1 MGASRFMERPGVPTF
16 SPLRL
21 DLRLSSHC
29 SRIAL
34 AGSQFSEPDALFV
47 LKMVHDRKGMK
58 SESRVSL
65 LNFALGGIVLRIRA
79 YGR

>member
-1 MGASRFMERPGVPTF
+1 
-16 SPLRL
+16 
-21 DLRLSSHC
+21 
-29 SRIAL
+29 
-34 AGSQFSEPDALFV
+34 
-47 LKMVHDRKGMK
+47 MVHDRKGMK